1 MEKKKYLSNSK
12 VHYVEAELVKVKHT
26 HIHTYVRILI
36 KVGVFISMLI
46 WNCYDCICSYL
57 MSH

>member
-26 HIHTYVRILI
+26 HTH
-36 KVGVFISMLI
+36 
-46 WNCYDCICSYL
+46 IC
-57 MSH
+57 